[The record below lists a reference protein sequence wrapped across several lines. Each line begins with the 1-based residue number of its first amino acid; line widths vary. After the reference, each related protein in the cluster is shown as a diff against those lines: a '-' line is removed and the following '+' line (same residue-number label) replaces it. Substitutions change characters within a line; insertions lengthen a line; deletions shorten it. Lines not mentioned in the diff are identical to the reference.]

1 MCVERN
7 SKLFGLIAVAL
18 LVVGCAS
25 QQPISNYARTGD
37 TVMVSLGGTDT
48 NALVPVLRKE
58 TMMASIT
65 DAANNVYPVKVRN
78 VFRVYSDPT
87 SKYGFSG
94 PKPVNQSEGEW
105 EEWVPSHMGLWLAVI
120 DLLDPNTGQLPALA
134 TGQGKLAISSPELTS
149 WIDYPGWG
157 WTWTNGNL
165 SSIPIEIIPGT
176 GSPNPMNRMDPVTHS
191 PLNSLEALP
200 QIEVRAVVPA
210 EFSTIIGG
218 GTFVFRYVT
227 ANFGSE
233 IGRRPRVTTTAAD
246 PNVQLASRYVDQGD
260 GTTLVTVLIGNPH
273 GFRPDNNK
281 NNNLM
286 RGQSLLRSLRF
297 DIMWRDPATDINDE
311 NWQGSLQYVSGQF
324 VDLDG
329 NPLPSVT
336 PILAKV
342 R

>member
-1 MCVERN
+1 MRIHIRLHIVV
-7 SKLFGLIAVAL
+7 LVPL
-18 LVVGCAS
+18 LWVVGCAS
-25 QQPISNYARTGD
+25 QQPLSNYARTGD

-58 TMMASIT
+58 DMTATIT
-65 DAANNVYPVKVRN
+65 DASNNVYPVKVRN

-87 SKYGFSG
+87 SKYSFSG
-94 PKPVNQSEGEW
+94 PKPVNQSESEW

-120 DLLDPNTGQLPALA
+120 DLLDPNTEQIPALA
-134 TGQGKLAISSPELTS
+134 IGQGKLAISSPELTP

-165 SSIPIEIIPGT
+165 SSIPIEIVPGT
-176 GSPNPMNRMDPVTHS
+176 GSPNPLNRMDPVMHS
-191 PLNSLEALP
+191 PLDSLEALP

-210 EFSTIIGG
+210 EFNTIIGG

-227 ANFGSE
+227 ADFGSA

-260 GTTLVTVLIGNPH
+260 GTTLITVLIGNPH

-297 DIMWRDPATDINDE
+297 DIMWRDPVTDINNE
-311 NWQGSLQYVSGQF
+311 NWRGSLQYVSGQF

-329 NPLPSVT
+329 NPLPNIT
-336 PILAKV
+336 PIMAKV